1 MGVPG
6 KTRIETPCHLA
17 GFAAAGRQALTNH
30 GIAVNDGLAN
40 GAGTL
45 TTMAREPMLTAA
57 KRVVVVAPD
66 LTSLQR
72 LRGDLLAAMVARR
85 HRVLCLVPDRAS
97 KSTKPADVA
106 AAAARQAAR
115 LKFATSFAVEIATYP
130 MRSGRPSLLGE
141 RAAMQSLVSQFAEF
155 RPHLVLGYG
164 AKAML
169 VAARA
174 GAKANIGRRVSLVS
188 SLGPAFEDDSA
199 PHWSWRRLFTQGLAA
214 SHAAIFHN
222 GEDQR
227 RLAKLGVLPKD
238 LELHTVSG
246 AGVDLERFP
255 VQPLPPLS
263 GTGGQGLVFLLIGRT
278 DAVKGVVEF
287 RDAARALAERSP
299 HSRFVIAGPPGD
311 AAALLLPT
319 AGSTLELIGDTADV
333 RQLIAQAHVVVVPSH
348 AEGMSRVA
356 LEALAS
362 GRPLITSDIP
372 GARETV
378 DERVNGVLVPPR
390 DVKALTT
397 AMESFLKRPDLIASM
412 ARASRLK
419 AERRF
424 DVKTVNAKI
433 MKVLDLA

>member
-1 MGVPG
+1 
-6 KTRIETPCHLA
+6 
-17 GFAAAGRQALTNH
+17 
-30 GIAVNDGLAN
+30 
-40 GAGTL
+40 
-45 TTMAREPMLTAA
+45 MAREPMLTAA

-66 LTSLQR
+66 LASLQR
-72 LRGDLLAAMVARR
+72 LRGDLLGVMVALR
-85 HRVLCLVPDRAS
+85 HRVLCLVPDSAA
-97 KSTKPADVA
+97 KSSKPAELA
-106 AAAARQAAR
+106 AAASRLAARQAMAKT
-115 LKFATSFAVEIATYP
+115 LGVEIATYP
-130 MRSGRPSLLGE
+130 LRPGRPSLFGE
-141 RAAMQSLVSQFAEF
+141 SAAVKALVVQFAEF

-164 AKAML
+164 AKSML

-174 GAKANIGRRVSLVS
+174 GAKANIGRRVSLIS
-188 SLGPAFEDDSA
+188 SLGPAFESDSA
-199 PHWSWRRLFTQGLAA
+199 PHWTWKRLYTQGLAA

-227 RLAKLGVLPKD
+227 RLAKLGVLPKE
-238 LELHTVSG
+238 LELHTVTG
-246 AGVDLERFP
+246 AGVDLDTFP

-263 GTGGQGLVFLLIGRT
+263 GTGGQGLVFLLLGRT

-299 HSRFVIAGPPGD
+299 HSRFIIAGPPGD
-311 AAALLLPT
+311 AAAAMAPT
-319 AGSTLELIGDTADV
+319 AGSPLELLGDVADV
-333 RQLIAQAHVVVVPSH
+333 RPLIAQAHVVVVPSY

-362 GRPLITSDIP
+362 GRPLIVSDIP

-378 DERVNGVLVPPR
+378 DERVNGVVVPPR
-390 DVKALTT
+390 DAKALTT
-397 AMESFLKRPDLIASM
+397 AMESFLKRPDLIPSM

-433 MKVLDLA
+433 LKVLDLG